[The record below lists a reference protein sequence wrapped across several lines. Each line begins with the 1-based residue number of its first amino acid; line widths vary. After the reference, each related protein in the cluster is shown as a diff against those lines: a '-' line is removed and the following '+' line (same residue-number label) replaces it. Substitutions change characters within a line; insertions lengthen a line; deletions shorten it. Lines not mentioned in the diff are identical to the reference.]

1 MSPNEGIWV
10 DYNLQLY
17 WTQILRPVNHQKMHR
32 GQANNKVD
40 ILEMQAI
47 SLLG

>member
-1 MSPNEGIWV
+1 MSSNEGIWA

-17 WTQILRPVNHQKMHR
+17 WTQILRHVNNQKMHQ

>member
-1 MSPNEGIWV
+1 MSPNEGIWA

-17 WTQILRPVNHQKMHR
+17 WTQIYVNHQKMHR

-47 SLLG
+47 FLLG